1 MPEGDAKLSTCFR
14 LSVCREGVGKQEKD
28 TKHLI
33 FLFPEWNAQNAL
45 LEALLKIKRFQNI

>member
-1 MPEGDAKLSTCFR
+1 MPEGDAKLSTCFC

-28 TKHLI
+28 TKYLI

>member
-1 MPEGDAKLSTCFR
+1 MPEGDTKLSTCFC

-28 TKHLI
+28 TKHFI
-33 FLFPEWNAQNAL
+33 FLFPEWNAKNVL